1 MPASNEP
8 VLPAIEASDVDGIVH
23 GLEDDGAA
31 FIPQAI
37 SPELVDVTC
46 RKIDEL
52 EHLEGDNQSNG
63 KSIDHYKCVF
73 NRDPFWLQF
82 IDPPGIIDAVER
94 LMGSQ
99 CHIIGMSAWRS
110 PPGTSG
116 DQPGPIGM
124 HIDHIFIP
132 MDEHLLTSGR
142 VHLPVFIATMHYYL
156 SDMTED
162 LCPTWIIPGSHK
174 SGRGPSDARPE
185 AGSAGT
191 HRGEETCW
199 NGIEAKPVL
208 CKAGDGMLFRSEVWH
223 SGSANRSPD
232 RTRYLLQVHYAQRG
246 IAQRFP
252 PYIKFRH
259 NPVVMDAA
267 TERQQRMMGKHHIS
281 AYG

>member
-1 MPASNEP
+1 MSMHTDP
-8 VLPAIEASDVDGIVH
+8 VLTAIKTSDVDGIVQ
-23 GLEDDGAA
+23 GLEEDGAA
-31 FIPQAI
+31 FMPGAI
-37 SPELVDVTC
+37 GPELVAETR

-52 EHLEGDNQSNG
+52 EHLEGDDKSNG
-63 KSIDHYKCVF
+63 NSIDHYKCVF

-82 IDPPGIIDAVER
+82 LDPPGIIDAVER

-116 DQPGPIGM
+116 DKPGPIGM
-124 HIDHIFIP
+124 HIDQIFVP
-132 MDEHLLTSGR
+132 MEEHLLTSGQ

-174 SGRGPSDARPE
+174 SGRGPSKTKPQ
-185 AGSAGT
+185 AGT
-191 HRGEETCW
+191 PGVVRGEETSW
-199 NGIEAKPVL
+199 NGIEARPVL
-208 CKAGDGMLFRSEVWH
+208 CNAGDGMLFRSEVWH
-223 SGSANRSPD
+223 SGSANRTPD

-252 PYIKFRH
+252 PYVKFRH
-259 NPVVMDAA
+259 NPVVMEAA
-267 TERQQRMMGKHHIS
+267 TKRQQRMMGKHNIG